1 MKSFFEEPGLAFL
14 SPLSTLTIVLSIF
27 NLFQTQCQD
36 EFRSLSGGVTK
47 ILTACWI
54 FQISIGYRQEMR
66 MIDFRIFGFFTQLE
80 AGCVGICLRLFLKIY
95 AFFSRI
101 CGFWKAGPHL
111 RPPLS
116 VPGRN
121 FPWIGDGQ
129 HLYPSNPPNLS
140 QKCRRNNPGRNTTR
154 LFFAKCTFP
163 KTNLATD

>member
-80 AGCVGICLRLFLKIY
+80 AGCVGICLRLLLKFY
-95 AFFSRI
+95 VFFSRI
-101 CGFWKAGPHL
+101 LWVLEGGSTFETSVKRPGPQL
-111 RPPLS
+111 PMDRRWATFVS
-116 VPGRN
+116 E
-121 FPWIGDGQ
+121 Q
-129 HLYPSNPPNLS
+129 PSKSLPEMS
-140 QKCRRNNPGRNTTR
+140 
-154 LFFAKCTFP
+154 AK
-163 KTNLATD
+163 